1 MCASQI
7 FNYLPYDFV
16 LTKTNAIHSSQFTVH
31 SFLEVGH
38 IEFIPKYKKEF
49 QQAMKIGGINLSKTQ
64 SVDL

>member
-1 MCASQI
+1 MRQPDIQLSTIRLRFDQ
-7 FNYLPYDFV
+7 N
-16 LTKTNAIHSSQFTVH
+16 KRNSQFTVH